1 MVYNEIRSHFRKA
14 ERSMK
19 EYEVLVQTIN
29 PCGGEAHDKKE
40 FLEVE
45 AESPEAYV
53 KENAAYPIMDSV
65 VKPDGD
71 VVITTGD
78 GKGNFVKYIFTE

>member
-1 MVYNEIRSHFRKA
+1 
-14 ERSMK
+14 MK
-19 EYEVLVQTIN
+19 EYELLIQTIN
-29 PCGGEAHDKKE
+29 PCGGEKHDKKE
-40 FLEVE
+40 FLEIE

-53 KENAAYPIMDSV
+53 KANAAYPIMDSV
-65 VKPDGD
+65 VKSDGD

>member
-1 MVYNEIRSHFRKA
+1 MVYNEIKSDFGKA

-19 EYEVLVQTIN
+19 EYELLIQTIN

-45 AESPEAYV
+45 VESPEAYV
-53 KENAAYPIMDSV
+53 KANAAYPIMDSV
-65 VKPDGD
+65 VKSDGD

>member
-1 MVYNEIRSHFRKA
+1 
-14 ERSMK
+14 MK
-19 EYEVLVQTIN
+19 GVQRFMHEYEVLIETIN

-40 FLEVE
+40 FFEIE

-53 KENAAYPIMDSV
+53 RANASYPIMDSV
-65 VKPDGD
+65 AKPNGD
-71 VVITTGD
+71 IVITTGD